1 MDSEIRAALE
11 QIIALDE
18 KMCGRGT
25 RLLRAV
31 ASEAEDALALL
42 PAAGE
47 PAVGAPDGASDPSR
61 EILLRADP
69 SATVAFYP
77 LPDAVGAPDGAS
89 DPSREILLRAD
100 PSATVA
106 FYPLPDGKLRLSCGA
121 WEDTRV
127 MLAGTRWIGS
137 TVRLSAPSPIW
148 MTGPSPLCQ
157 FQRSGGFT

>member
-18 KMCGRGT
+18 KLCGRGT

-77 LPDAVGAPDGAS
+77 P
-89 DPSREILLRAD
+89 
-100 PSATVA
+100 
-106 FYPLPDGKLRLSCGA
+106 PDGKLRLSCGA
-121 WEDTRV
+121 WEDCAACGPRRPANWQPR
-127 MLAGTRWIGS
+127 LGSFRAGRG
-137 TVRLSAPSPIW
+137 
-148 MTGPSPLCQ
+148 
-157 FQRSGGFT
+157 

>member
-18 KMCGRGT
+18 KLCGRGT

-77 LPDAVGAPDGAS
+77 LPD
-89 DPSREILLRAD
+89 
-100 PSATVA
+100 
-106 FYPLPDGKLRLSCGA
+106 GKLRPSCGA
-121 WEDTRV
+121 WEDSRV

-148 MTGPSPLCQ
+148 MTSTGPSPLCQ

>member
-1 MDSEIRAALE
+1 MDSEIRSALE
-11 QIIALDE
+11 KIIKLDG
-18 KMCGRGT
+18 KLCARGT

-77 LPDAVGAPDGAS
+77 LPD
-89 DPSREILLRAD
+89 
-100 PSATVA
+100 
-106 FYPLPDGKLRLSCGA
+106 GKLRLSCGA
-121 WEDTRV
+121 WEDSRV
-127 MLAGTRWIGS
+127 MLAGEMVEFRCERGQ
-137 TVRLSAPSPIW
+137 VVAHRVKESAPAG
-148 MTGPSPLCQ
+148 TAPS
-157 FQRSGGFT
+157 RAA